1 MPSGCPY
8 RCVVVAI
15 SKWEPTRTW
24 CCSFL
29 EQKKKC
35 IKTLLIFSYSER
47 PYCWLAKNT
56 FSIIS
61 LHIIICLEL
70 KRRNKDFRSLIW
82 HFQSH
87 FVIKLQKYFI
97 MKIELFTKIFVS
109 RQTLFTDRFLNF
121 YLFFNNPLLEAIL
134 IVQEELKL
142 VKSYLRFY
150 IFPLHVYL

>member
-1 MPSGCPY
+1 
-8 RCVVVAI
+8 
-15 SKWEPTRTW
+15 
-24 CCSFL
+24 
-29 EQKKKC
+29 
-35 IKTLLIFSYSER
+35 
-47 PYCWLAKNT
+47 
-56 FSIIS
+56 
-61 LHIIICLEL
+61 
-70 KRRNKDFRSLIW
+70 
-82 HFQSH
+82 
-87 FVIKLQKYFI
+87 